1 MLGILIATHGDL
13 SIGLLDAAKLI
24 VGKQENIRT
33 MSLFHD
39 TDISTFGD
47 IMKEN
52 IEELNQGQGVIVFV
66 DLFAASP
73 YNQAVLKKQ
82 ELKDTPYK
90 IISGVNLPML
100 IECLS
105 LRMTEAEAPAEK
117 VWERLLEAGKFG
129 IKEFEQ
135 EFLAYNEK

>member
-1 MLGILIATHGDL
+1 MLGILIATHGDM
-13 SIGLLDAAKLI
+13 SAGLLDAAKLI
-24 VGKQENIRT
+24 IGKQENVKT

-52 IEELNQGQGVIVFV
+52 IEKLDQGQGVIVFV

-82 ELKDTPYK
+82 ELKDSLYR

-100 IECLS
+100 IECLG
-105 LRMTEAEAPAEK
+105 LRMTEADATVSEI
-117 VWERLLEAGKFG
+117 WERLLEAGKFG